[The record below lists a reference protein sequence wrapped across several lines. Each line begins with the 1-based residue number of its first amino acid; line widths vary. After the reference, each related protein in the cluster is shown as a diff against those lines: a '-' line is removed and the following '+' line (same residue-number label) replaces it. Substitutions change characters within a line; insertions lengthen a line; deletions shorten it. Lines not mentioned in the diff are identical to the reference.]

1 MSRALYF
8 DVIDCF
14 PPELQNS
21 SAVLYA
27 IVKSISQL
35 HCNNLAPH
43 DERCDSGVSERK
55 KWPSLEADG
64 HNSTFLSPTMQP
76 DESVS
81 TGRCSSILDHF
92 DHVGRR
98 SAQSALIAGESK
110 GIRSK
115 DMKSFFKVLLSVKLT
130 QTFSFLCDDSQ
141 RETYPT
147 AFRF

>member
-1 MSRALYF
+1 MSQALYC

-35 HCNNLAPH
+35 HCDTLAL
-43 DERCDSGVSERK
+43 DDDRCDSDHPSVSERK
-55 KWPSLEADG
+55 KWTSLEVDG
-64 HNSTFLSPTMQP
+64 HDNTFLSPTMQP
-76 DESVS
+76 NESVS

-98 SAQSALIAGESK
+98 SAQSALIAGESS
-110 GIRSK
+110 GIRS
-115 DMKSFFKVLLSVKLT
+115 
-130 QTFSFLCDDSQ
+130 
-141 RETYPT
+141 
-147 AFRF
+147 